1 VAHQNSLTNKL
12 VDLGS
17 EVHDLHLTKKTKILK
32 LAQELSMFGNHE
44 KLTYPLPTSVSHTP
58 NNTLSQAVWMII
70 MLIAVMLFFILPFS
84 FDLFDSE
91 THSMQNNTGLNKGY
105 NKFKENYVLNNEEF
119 KTTFLQGTINL
130 SYSYLHKVL
139 DNFL

>member
-1 VAHQNSLTNKL
+1 MAEMKEKFDILRKSEVAYSNFMEIKDNYQEAEEIYSSLTNKL

-17 EVHDLHLTKKTKILK
+17 EVGDLHLTKKTQILK

-44 KLTYPLPTSVSHTP
+44 KLPYPLPTSVSHTP
-58 NNTLSQAVWMII
+58 NKTPSQAVWMII
-70 MLIAVMLFFILPFS
+70 MLMAVILLFILPFS

-105 NKFKENYVLNNEEF
+105 REF
-119 KTTFLQGTINL
+119 
-130 SYSYLHKVL
+130 
-139 DNFL
+139 